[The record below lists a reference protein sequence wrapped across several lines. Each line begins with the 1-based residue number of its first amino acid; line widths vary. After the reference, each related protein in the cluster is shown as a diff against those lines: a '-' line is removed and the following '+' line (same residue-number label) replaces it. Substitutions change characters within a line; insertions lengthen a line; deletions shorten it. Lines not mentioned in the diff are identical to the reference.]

1 MSYTGG
7 RDVGS
12 EVDHRPCRATS
23 QAVVSK
29 CLQLTSGVLRS
40 AVRNRLIAV
49 NPCDGV
55 RVPPA
60 RKQDTDDLIISR
72 ADLRDVLL
80 PAVPARHRA
89 LVATAAGAGLRW
101 GEVVGL
107 CRDAVE
113 FDRSRLSVLRTM
125 IEVNGNTSMKPFP
138 KSSAGRRTIS
148 LPPWVVVLLREHL
161 DTYPLGAAGLI
172 FANEVGGEL
181 RRGLF
186 RSRVWRPSLVCAGML
201 GVGHGRWGQVRRGL
215 DGGGRATAP

>member
-1 MSYTGG
+1 M
-7 RDVGS
+7 
-12 EVDHRPCRATS
+12 
-23 QAVVSK
+23 
-29 CLQLTSGVLRS
+29 
-40 AVRNRLIAV
+40 
-49 NPCDGV
+49 
-55 RVPPA
+55 
-60 RKQDTDDLIISR
+60 
-72 ADLRDVLL
+72 
-80 PAVPARHRA
+80 
-89 LVATAAGAGLRW
+89 
-101 GEVVGL
+101 